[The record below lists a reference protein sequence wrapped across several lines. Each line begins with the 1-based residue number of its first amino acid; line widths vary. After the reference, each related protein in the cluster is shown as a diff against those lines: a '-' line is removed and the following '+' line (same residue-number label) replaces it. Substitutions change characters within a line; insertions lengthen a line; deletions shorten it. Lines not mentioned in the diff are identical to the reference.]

1 MRCPAGSRHRAAVC
15 VRALAPLIFVSAYP
29 AVGTLG
35 AQSAATLSAGARE
48 FVSVSDPVVVLS
60 HVTVIDGTGA
70 PPRQDQTIVIRDGRI
85 ADAGPAASVAAPA
98 GARVM
103 DLTGKTVIPGIVGMH
118 DHLFYNA
125 SGGRAAGLAFSGP
138 RLYLGSGVTTIRTTG
153 TTAPYADINTKH
165 AVDVG
170 QIPGPRIHITAPY
183 ITGPAGGQDM
193 AVLASPEAARRF
205 VAYWAAEGATWIKAY
220 TDIRSAE
227 LKAAITEA
235 HRLGIK
241 VTGHLCSVSYRDAV
255 DLGIDNLEHG
265 FITSED
271 FDPQHKPDVCPAGSF
286 FRVGVANATGD
297 TARAV
302 IKKMADHKVP
312 MTSTLAVLEPFFPH
326 RAVTDQRTLETMS
339 PEVRTAYLAMRAHID
354 SGGAWPFTS
363 EMLKNAMAFE
373 KAFVDAGGM
382 LAAGVD
388 PTGIGGALPGFGDQ
402 RNYELLTEAGFSPSQ
417 TVQIMTANGAKILGV
432 YDKLGSV
439 ERGKLADL
447 VVLDGNLAAD
457 PAAIHK
463 VTVVF
468 KDGVGYDSPKL
479 IASTKGRVG
488 ID

>member
-1 MRCPAGSRHRAAVC
+1 MRCPARRLHRAAVS
-15 VRALAPLIFVSAYP
+15 VHALTVLAFVSASP
-29 AVGTLG
+29 AAGTLG
-35 AQSAATLSAGARE
+35 AQSAATLSSGARD

-85 ADAGPAASVAAPA
+85 AEVGAAPSVAAPA
-98 GARVM
+98 GAPVM

-118 DHLFYNA
+118 DHLFYQA
-125 SGGRAAGLAFSGP
+125 AGGREAGLAFSGP

-153 TTAPYADINTKH
+153 TVAPYADINTKH
-165 AVDVG
+165 AVDAG
-170 QIPGPRIHITAPY
+170 KIPGPRIHITAPY
-183 ITGPAGGQDM
+183 ITGPAGGEDM

-205 VAYWAAEGATWIKAY
+205 VAYWVAEGATWIKAY
-220 TDIRSAE
+220 TDIRRAE
-227 LKAAITEA
+227 LGAAITEA

-271 FDPQHKPDVCPAGSF
+271 FDPQHKPDICPAGSF

-297 TARAV
+297 TAHAV
-302 IKKMADHKVP
+302 IKKMVDHKVP

-326 RAVTDQRTLETMS
+326 RPVTDARTLETMA
-339 PEVRTAYLAMRAHID
+339 PEVRDAYLAMRAHID
-354 SGGAWPFTS
+354 SGGSWPFTS

-402 RNYELLTEAGFSPSQ
+402 RNYELLTEAGFTPSQ

-432 YDKLGSV
+432 YDRLGSV

-457 PAAIHK
+457 PAVIHK
-463 VTVVF
+463 VTIVF

-479 IASTKGRVG
+479 IAAAKGHVG

>member
-1 MRCPAGSRHRAAVC
+1 VRVPAASLQRAAVS
-15 VRALAPLIFVSAYP
+15 VRAIVALLFVWAFP
-29 AVGTLG
+29 GVGMLG
-35 AQSAATLSAGARE
+35 AQSAATLSTDARD

-70 PPRQDQTIVIRDGRI
+70 PPRQDQTMVIKDGRI
-85 ADAGPAASVAAPA
+85 ADVGPAASVAAPA

-118 DHLFYNA
+118 DHLFYVA
-125 SGGRAAGLAFSGP
+125 AGGREARLAFSGP

-153 TTAPYADINTKH
+153 TSEPYADINTKH
-165 AVDVG
+165 AVDAG

-183 ITGPAGGQDM
+183 ITGPAGGENM

-205 VAYWAAEGATWIKAY
+205 VAYWVAEGATWIKAY
-220 TDIRSAE
+220 TDIRRAE
-227 LKAAITEA
+227 LGAAIAEA

-286 FRVGVANATGD
+286 FRVGVANPTGD
-297 TARAV
+297 TANAV
-302 IKKMADHKVP
+302 IKKLVGHKVP

-326 RAVTDQRTLETMS
+326 RPTDQRTLETMS

-354 SGGAWPFTS
+354 SGGTWPFTA

-402 RNYELLTEAGFSPSQ
+402 RNYELLTEAGFTPSQ
-417 TVQIMTANGAKILGV
+417 TIQIMTANGAKILGV

-457 PAAIHK
+457 PATIHK

-479 IASTKGRVG
+479 IASAKGRVG